1 VSAHSPSNPWWSI
14 AFPVLGVATLA
25 ATWGRDVP
33 TWVMVIVA
41 LSTGLNVLTA
51 VHHAEVIA
59 AKVGEPFG
67 SLTLALAVTVIEVA
81 LILTIMLGGGE
92 DAATLARDTAF
103 AAVMIIYTGLV
114 GTCLLIG
121 TIKHHV
127 QAFHPRGA
135 AGALGATTVLVT
147 VTLVLPSF
155 TRSSEG
161 PTLTTS
167 QLLFFAF
174 IALCLYGTFVV
185 FQTSRHRNYFVP
197 EQDEDS
203 ADVVAP
209 TNRTTLVS
217 LLMLLLCLVDVVGLT
232 KVLSPTLKDAV
243 ASAGAPTSS
252 VGVIIALL
260 VLAPETLA
268 AVRAAA
274 ANQLQTS
281 MNLAFGSAM
290 ASIGLTIP
298 AIAVASLFTDLELQL
313 GLSGSEIVLMALTV
327 VTTILTVLPGRVT
340 VMQGAIHLSIF
351 ATFLFLAI
359 SP

>member
-1 VSAHSPSNPWWSI
+1 
-14 AFPVLGVATLA
+14 
-25 ATWGRDVP
+25 
-33 TWVMVIVA
+33 MVIVA
-41 LSTGLNVLTA
+41 ISTGVNVLCA

-67 SLTLALAVTVIEVA
+67 SLTLALAVTIIEVA

-161 PTLTTS
+161 PTLTTA

-185 FQTSRHRNYFVP
+185 FQTSRHRNYFVSDQDSEDP
-197 EQDEDS
+197 DEDEDS
-203 ADVVAP
+203 VGALQP
-209 TNRTTLVS
+209 TTRTTQVS
-217 LLMLLLCLVDVVGLT
+217 LLMLMLCLVDVVGLT

-281 MNLAFGSAM
+281 MNLAFGSAVR
-290 ASIGLTIP
+290 SEERR
-298 AIAVASLFTDLELQL
+298 V
-313 GLSGSEIVLMALTV
+313 GSA
-327 VTTILTVLPGRVT
+327 
-340 VMQGAIHLSIF
+340 
-351 ATFLFLAI
+351 
-359 SP
+359 

>member
-1 VSAHSPSNPWWSI
+1 M
-14 AFPVLGVATLA
+14 AF
-25 ATWGRDVP
+25 
-33 TWVMVIVA
+33 VA
-41 LSTGLNVLTA
+41 LATGAAVLVA
-51 VHHAEVIA
+51 VHHAEVVA

-67 SLTLALAVTVIEVA
+67 SLILAIAVTVIEVA

-103 AAVMIIYTGLV
+103 AAVMIIYTGLI

-127 QAFHPRGA
+127 QSFQAPGA
-135 AGALGATTVLVT
+135 AGALSAATVLVT
-147 VTLVLPSF
+147 VNLVLPRF
-155 TRSSEG
+155 TKSTSG
-161 PTLTTS
+161 PTLSTS

-174 IALCLYGTFVV
+174 IALCLYGTFVI
-185 FQTSRHRNYFVP
+185 FQTIRHRHYFMLEEGEDPEHVVP
-197 EQDEDS
+197 PS
-203 ADVVAP
+203 G
-209 TNRTTLVS
+209 RTTRVS
-217 LLMLLLCLVDVVGLT
+217 LGMLVLCLVAVVGLA
-232 KVLSPTLKDAV
+232 KVLSPTLKEAV
-243 ASAGAPTSS
+243 TAIGAPTSS

-313 GLSGSEIVLMALTV
+313 GLSNSEIVLLILTV
-327 VTTILTVLPGRVT
+327 VTSILTVLPGRVT

-351 ATFLFLAI
+351 ATFLFLAV

>member
-1 VSAHSPSNPWWSI
+1 MSAHAPSNPWWTV
-14 AFPVLGVATLA
+14 AVPVVAVLMLV
-25 ATWGRDVP
+25 ATWGRDLPGVVMAVVALA
-33 TWVMVIVA
+33 TGAAVMV
-41 LSTGLNVLTA
+41 A
-51 VHHAEVIA
+51 VHHAEVVA

-67 SLTLALAVTVIEVA
+67 SLILAIAVTVIEVA

-114 GTCLLIG
+114 GICLLIG
-121 TIKHHV
+121 TIKHRV
-127 QAFHPRGA
+127 QTFHPRGA
-135 AGALGATTVLVT
+135 AGALSAATVLVT
-147 VTLVLPSF
+147 VTLVLPRF
-155 TRSSEG
+155 TKATEG
-161 PTLTTS
+161 PTLSTA

-174 IALCLYGTFVV
+174 IALCLYGTFVL
-185 FQTSRHRNYFVP
+185 FQTVRHRHYFVP
-197 EQDEDS
+197 EEDEE
-203 ADVVAP
+203 VAVEP
-209 TNRTTLVS
+209 PSTRVTQLSLGMLV
-217 LLMLLLCLVDVVGLT
+217 LCLVAVVGLA

-243 ASAGAPTSS
+243 SAIGAPTSS

-260 VLAPETLA
+260 VLAPETVA

-313 GLSGSEIVLMALTV
+313 GLSNSDIVLLFLTV
-327 VTTILTVLPGRVT
+327 VTSILTVLPGRVT

-351 ATFLFLAI
+351 ATFLFLAV

>member
-1 VSAHSPSNPWWSI
+1 VSAHAPSNPRWT
-14 AFPVLGVATLA
+14 VAVPLA
-25 ATWGRDVP
+25 AVLTLVLTWHRDLPGAVMAIVAIA
-33 TWVMVIVA
+33 TGAAVMV
-41 LSTGLNVLTA
+41 A
-51 VHHAEVIA
+51 VHHAEVVA
-59 AKVGEPFG
+59 TKVGEPFG
-67 SLTLALAVTVIEVA
+67 SLILAIAVTVIEVA

-103 AAVMIIYTGLV
+103 AAVMIIYTGLI
-114 GTCLLIG
+114 GICLLIG

-135 AGALGATTVLVT
+135 AGALSAATVLVT

-155 TRSSEG
+155 TSSTEG
-161 PTLTTS
+161 PTLSTA
-167 QLLFFAF
+167 QLLFFALV
-174 IALCLYGTFVV
+174 ALCLYGTFVFV
-185 FQTSRHRNYFVP
+185 QTIRHRNYFLGDVDD
-197 EQDEDS
+197 DEHIEPPS
-203 ADVVAP
+203 A
-209 TNRTTLVS
+209 RTTRVS
-217 LLMLLLCLVDVVGLT
+217 LAMLLLCLVAVVGLA

-243 ASAGAPTSS
+243 ASVGAPTSS

-260 VLAPETLA
+260 VLAPETVA

-313 GLSGSEIVLMALTV
+313 GLGGADIVLLALTV

-340 VMQGAIHLSIF
+340 VMQGAIHLAVF
-351 ATFLFLAI
+351 ATFLFLAVA
-359 SP
+359 P